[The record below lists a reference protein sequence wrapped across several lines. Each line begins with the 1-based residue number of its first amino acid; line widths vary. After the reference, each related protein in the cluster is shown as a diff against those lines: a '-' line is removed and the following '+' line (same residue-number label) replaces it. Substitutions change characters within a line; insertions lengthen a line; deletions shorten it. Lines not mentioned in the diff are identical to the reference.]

1 MPYLFNHS
9 LMKHGQ
15 DCWKA
20 FLIVP
25 GFLCV
30 LDEGICF
37 AAFQWCSV
45 VLFVK
50 AVPCPVDAANGSP
63 LWKFAHCNTAA
74 SLLVKPV
81 PDFNQVKLLPREWL
95 SPFTFCV
102 QTGGLPSSWQEAG
115 VCRESGPMVPFL
127 TGAAQQ
133 AFWTLP
139 VASLKKL
146 AFQQYKLVLTGTDV
160 DILATL
166 IFHILKCDDLE
177 LANILELRCVC
188 HSVVVYIVCVRVDA

>member
-1 MPYLFNHS
+1 MSYLFKHG

-15 DCWKA
+15 ACWKA
-20 FLIVP
+20 FLFVP
-25 GFLCV
+25 GLLCV
-30 LDEGICF
+30 LDEGIYF
-37 AAFQWCSV
+37 TAFQWCSV

-63 LWKFAHCNTAA
+63 LWKVAPCNTAS

-81 PDFNQVKLLPREWL
+81 TDFNQVKLLPREWL

-102 QTGGLPSSWQEAG
+102 HTGGLPSSWQEAG
-115 VCRESGPMVPFL
+115 VCRESGPMVSFL

-166 IFHILKCDDLE
+166 ILHTLKCGDLE
-177 LANILELRCVC
+177 LANILELRWVC
-188 HSVVVYIVCVRVDA
+188 HSVVV